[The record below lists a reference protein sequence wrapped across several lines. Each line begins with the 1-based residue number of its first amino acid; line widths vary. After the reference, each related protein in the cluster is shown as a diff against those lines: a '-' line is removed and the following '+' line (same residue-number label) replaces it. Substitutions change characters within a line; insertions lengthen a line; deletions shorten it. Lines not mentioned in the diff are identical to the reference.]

1 MAKRNRNER
10 KHQRQLKEKPKN
22 WKSIHLLSMATI
34 HEDLASLMP
43 VMEKNVAEFKIP
55 CNLFLISLSYPV
67 PNVSSKFHS

>member
-43 VMEKNVAEFKIP
+43 VMEKNVA
-55 CNLFLISLSYPV
+55 
-67 PNVSSKFHS
+67 KF